1 MFFPSVAHCDRSLF
15 TSCYLSKFDFA
26 RIKQS
31 DQRRKK
37 QKQCSIE
44 LNEFNDF
51 QIKIKISQRLQI
63 VNWLQNANM
72 EICGLSD
79 H

>member
-1 MFFPSVAHCDRSLF
+1 MFF
-15 TSCYLSKFDFA
+15 
-26 RIKQS
+26 
-31 DQRRKK
+31 
-37 QKQCSIE
+37 E
-44 LNEFNDF
+44 LYVFNDF

-63 VNWLQNANM
+63 VNWLQNAKM